1 MGFPVAFG
9 LYPVAFGF
17 FRYGVTPPQR
27 ELGFQELPRSCYTL
41 TACAK
46 CWENTEPVEKRDHIA
61 NRTKRELH
69 PVSNLFL
76 SLLNNAILKTVARS
90 LP

>member
-17 FRYGVTPPQR
+17 FSYGVTPPQR

-41 TACAK
+41 TARAK
-46 CWENTEPVEKRDHIA
+46 CWQDTEPVEKRDHIA
-61 NRTKRELH
+61 NRTKRNTQAVGYLLL
-69 PVSNLFL
+69 SFL
-76 SLLNNAILKTVARS
+76 NGVVL
-90 LP
+90 